1 MLKELAQYITG
12 LAVEAQKTEVMDING
27 ETYID
32 GKRLMP
38 DACNYKELNTL
49 DAAID
54 FLHVTCKDGD
64 FEYPLIVSATH
75 KDIEVYSSLDKYK
88 NVIMCCPYPLQHHK
102 SILIF
107 IWI

>member
-1 MLKELAQYITG
+1 
-12 LAVEAQKTEVMDING
+12 MDING

-64 FEYPLIVSATH
+64 FEYPLIVSKQHTRT
-75 KDIEVYSSLDKYK
+75 LKYI
-88 NVIMCCPYPLQHHK
+88 VHWI
-102 SILIF
+102 SIKT
-107 IWI
+107 